1 VSDPT
6 AGVADNPYRRS
17 LLRRQ
22 RSVDTRASIVRAA
35 SRLWAERG
43 FDGPT
48 IEDICAAAE
57 VGRSTFY
64 FHFESKDQLI
74 DELTWA
80 TATAAADDVSI
91 ALDSGDLD
99 AQLDTFIDAV
109 AGRMLK
115 ASRPFVALVLERAA
129 GRRVPGATPEGR
141 LDFAQILTPVFERA
155 HAKGEIRTDVEPPE
169 LAEILSSMTM
179 EAILRWATGR
189 TGDTPLR
196 DSIALRFE
204 LILDGLRG

>member
-1 VSDPT
+1 MSKPT
-6 AGVADNPYRRS
+6 AAADNPYRRS

-22 RSVDTRASIVRAA
+22 RSVDTRAKIVRAA
-35 SRLWAERG
+35 SRLWADQG

-64 FHFESKDQLI
+64 FHFESKEQLI
-74 DELTWA
+74 EELTWA
-80 TATAAADDVSI
+80 TATATADDVAE
-91 ALDSGDLD
+91 ALDAGGLD
-99 AQLDTFIDAV
+99 EQINTFIDAV
-109 AGRMLK
+109 AGRMVK
-115 ASRPFVALVLERAA
+115 ASRAFVAVVLQRAGSRLA
-129 GRRVPGATPEGR
+129 PGGTPDDRV
-141 LDFAQILTPVFERA
+141 DFAQILTPVFEKARA
-155 HAKGEIRTDVEPPE
+155 VGTIRSDVDPAE
-169 LAEILSSMTM
+169 LGEILSSMTM

-204 LILDGLRG
+204 LVLDGLRV